1 MPRKKLDELAF
12 TLRVYRESVQKL
24 DYIAGA
30 NGRSRNSEINQAIK
44 QYIARYERENGPIE
58 RAEGDGWRENLFF
71 SRCCG
76 YYCLFFGK
84 NLFIMLEFVI
94 K

>member
-1 MPRKKLDELAF
+1 MYEKDM
-12 TLRVYRESVQKL
+12 QKL

-58 RAEGDGWRENLFF
+58 RAEGDG
-71 SRCCG
+71 
-76 YYCLFFGK
+76 
-84 NLFIMLEFVI
+84 
-94 K
+94 

>member
-12 TLRVYRESVQKL
+12 TLRVYRESVQNGL
-24 DYIAGA
+24 HCGA

-58 RAEGDGWRENLFF
+58 RAEGTAEGKICFLGAAVDIIFCF
-71 SRCCG
+71 SA
-76 YYCLFFGK
+76 K
-84 NLFIMLEFVI
+84 NLFIMLNL
-94 K
+94 

>member
-44 QYIARYERENGPIE
+44 QYIAAMKGKTDRSKGQRGT
-58 RAEGDGWRENLFF
+58 AEGKICFLGAAVDIIFCFSAKISLLCWNL
-71 SRCCG
+71 
-76 YYCLFFGK
+76 
-84 NLFIMLEFVI
+84 
-94 K
+94 

>member
-58 RAEGDGWRENLFF
+58 RAEGGRLK
-71 SRCCG
+71 
-76 YYCLFFGK
+76 GK
-84 NLFIMLEFVI
+84 SVF
-94 K
+94 

>member
-44 QYIARYERENGPIE
+44 QYIARYERDNGPIE
-58 RAEGDGWRENLFF
+58 RAEGDG
-71 SRCCG
+71 
-76 YYCLFFGK
+76 
-84 NLFIMLEFVI
+84 
-94 K
+94 

>member
-58 RAEGDGWRENLFF
+58 RAEGDGWRENLFLGAAVDIIFCF
-71 SRCCG
+71 SAKISLLCW
-76 YYCLFFGK
+76 
-84 NLFIMLEFVI
+84 NLW
-94 K
+94 

>member
-24 DYIAGA
+24 DSIAGA

-58 RAEGDGWRENLFF
+58 RAEGDG
-71 SRCCG
+71 
-76 YYCLFFGK
+76 
-84 NLFIMLEFVI
+84 
-94 K
+94 

>member
-12 TLRVYRESVQKL
+12 TLRVYRESVQIL

-44 QYIARYERENGPIE
+44 QYIARYERDNGPIE
-58 RAEGDGWRENLFF
+58 RAEGDG
-71 SRCCG
+71 
-76 YYCLFFGK
+76 
-84 NLFIMLEFVI
+84 
-94 K
+94 